1 MGEETSGGDGDKKC
15 VFPLEQ
21 KKVEELKY
29 CMEGEVYDHLSPS
42 VGSGWKL
49 R

>member
-1 MGEETSGGDGDKKC
+1 VGEETNYSDGDEKC

-21 KKVEELKY
+21 KKIAELKY
-29 CMEGEVYDHLSPS
+29 YMGGEMYDDLSPS

-49 R
+49 W